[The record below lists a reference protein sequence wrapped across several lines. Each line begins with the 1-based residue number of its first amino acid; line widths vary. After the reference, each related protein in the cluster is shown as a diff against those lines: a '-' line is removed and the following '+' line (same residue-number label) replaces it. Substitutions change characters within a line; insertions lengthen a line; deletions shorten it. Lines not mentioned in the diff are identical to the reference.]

1 MREQRNS
8 NIELLRFILMVT
20 ICILHMFM
28 HGFGINNIGHTE
40 SINYIHLMT
49 CVILIP
55 PVNSFMLISGFYGI
69 KFSIHKMLNFIIQA
83 SFYFWLCILLKY
95 IIWNSFNISEL
106 IHIFPIATKA
116 WWFLTEYFII
126 FLLSSIINN
135 SLRQISQKQFLVIL
149 ITLIF
154 INSFGLYITRNSLGS
169 NLLSLLII
177 YLIGRYCAL
186 YNITISRKKSIILWT
201 SSTIALGLV
210 IYLSTYIDYRLAR
223 LLLHYNNPL
232 IILQAIGILYF
243 FLSFTTKHYQP
254 FILLGSHC
262 FAIYLIT
269 ERLGIK
275 LYSAWSDIYNK
286 NIILAIICI
295 FIVCFACIYI
305 DIIQV
310 KINQYLQEKIL
321 KKIKI

>member
-1 MREQRNS
+1 MNQRNS

-20 ICILHMFM
+20 ICILHMFI
-28 HGFGINNIGHTE
+28 HGLGINNIGHAE
-40 SINYIHLMT
+40 SINYSHLMI

-55 PVNSFMLISGFYGI
+55 QVNCFMLISGFYGI
-69 KFSIHKMLNFIIQA
+69 KFSINKMLNFIIQA

-106 IHIFPIATKA
+106 IQA

-126 FLLSSIINN
+126 FILSPIINN
-135 SLRQISQKQFLVIL
+135 SLKYISQKQFLIL
-149 ITLIF
+149 LGTLVF
-154 INSFGLYITRNSLGS
+154 INSFGLYITRISLGS

-177 YLIGRYCAL
+177 YLIGRYFFL
-186 YNITISRKKSIILWT
+186 YNVTISRKASIMLWIGTTIILG
-201 SSTIALGLV
+201 II
-210 IYLSTYIDYRLAR
+210 IYLATCFDYRLAR

-243 FLSFTTKHYQP
+243 CLSFPEKHYQP
-254 FILLGSHC
+254 FIFLGAHC

-275 LYSAWSDIYNK
+275 LYTAWANIYNK
-286 NIILAIICI
+286 NIILSIICI
-295 FIVCFACIYI
+295 LLMCFICIYI
-305 DIIQV
+305 DIIQARV
-310 KINQYLQEKIL
+310 NKYLQDKIL